1 MIRRM
6 RAVVRSGGAAYGA
19 LRAAVD
25 VTPLLGPRTGVG
37 RFTGELLAQL
47 AGEPGLDLVA
57 YATTWRGRDDLPGLV
72 PAGVR
77 TVRAPM
83 AARPLRA
90 AWRRMDHPRIERWTG
105 PVDVVHGGN
114 FVVPPA
120 TCPQVVTV
128 HDLTFR
134 RYPEMCTADVLAY
147 PALLRRALDRGAWV
161 HTVSRFVRDEVVELL
176 GAPGERVVCVPNGV
190 TAVAPGDA
198 GRGGRL
204 VGGGRYVLAV
214 GTVEPRKNLPRL
226 VAAFDELAA
235 GDPELKLALAGPDGW
250 GTDELEAA
258 FGAAAHRDRV
268 VRLGFVEDRAR
279 ADLLAGAAVV
289 AVVSVYEGFGLVAAE
304 AMSAGTPVVAAA
316 AGGLVEVVGDAAV
329 LVDPTDVA
337 DIARGLRAVLDDD
350 DVAADLR
357 RRGPE
362 QASRFSWEACASG
375 IVELWRRAVGSG

>member
-1 MIRRM
+1 M
-6 RAVVRSGGAAYGA
+6 RAGRRSGGDGA

-25 VTPLLGPRTGVG
+25 ATPLYGPRTGVG
-37 RFTGELLAQL
+37 RFTGELLAHL
-47 AGEPGLDLVA
+47 AAEPGLELVA
-57 YATTWRGRDDLPGLV
+57 YATTWRGRGDLPGLV

-120 TCPQVVTV
+120 AGAQVVTV

-134 RYPEMCTADVLAY
+134 RYPELCTADVLAY

-161 HTVSRFVRDEVVELL
+161 HTVSCFVRDEVIELL
-176 GAPGERVVCVPNGV
+176 GAPEDRVVCVANGV
-190 TAVAPGDA
+190 TAGAPGHA

-226 VAAFDELAA
+226 VAAFDEVAA
-235 GDPELKLALAGPDGW
+235 GDPELRLAIAGPDGW
-250 GTDELEAA
+250 GTDALEAA
-258 FGAAAHRDRV
+258 LGTTMHRDRV
-268 VRLGFVEDRAR
+268 VRLGFVDDRAR

-289 AVVSVYEGFGLVAAE
+289 AVPSVYEGFGLVAAE
-304 AMSAGTPVVAAA
+304 AMAAGTPVVAAA
-316 AGGLVEVVGDAAV
+316 AGGLVEVVGDAGV

-337 DIARGLRAVLDDD
+337 DIVRGLHAVLDDD
-350 DVAADLR
+350 ALVADLR

-362 QASRFSWEACASG
+362 QAVRFSWDACAAG
-375 IVELWRRAVGSG
+375 IVELWRRAVGSS